1 MLELVAVGDISLAC
15 PEGYDPFGGVARYLR
30 AGDIVFGNL
39 ESTLCDAGAEAEKE
53 IILRAGPERA
63 AHLHRAGFT
72 VLNVANN
79 HALDFGPAG
88 LSQTL
93 AALREHGIRSVG
105 AGNRLTAR
113 QHEIIECNELTTGF
127 LGYYEAGS
135 AYSLYHDF
143 VNCIDRDAILRQLQS
158 LGRQC
163 NVAVVSLHW
172 GIEYVHYPSPR
183 QIELAHALIEGGAT
197 LVLGHH
203 PLVVQGIEEYKSGL
217 IAYSLGSF
225 QFKPRRREASR
236 SFILRVGIGARGA
249 ERYKVIP
256 TRIDEE
262 NRPRMMRGEDRR
274 EMLHFVE
281 QISRPIREGRVTGR
295 WWFEQASGAYL
306 GRNLQAWIVRVRKY
320 GFRHLVQFAGW
331 LVSRFTI
338 KCYLG
343 FLRSRVRLHE

>member
-15 PEGYDPFGGVARYLR
+15 PQGRDPFDGVARYLR

-39 ESTLCDAGAEAEKE
+39 EGALCDPGAEAEKE
-53 IILRAGPERA
+53 IVLRAGPEMA
-63 AHLHRAGFT
+63 AHLGQAGFT

-88 LSQTL
+88 LSRTL
-93 AALREHGIRSVG
+93 AVLREHDIRSIGVSS
-105 AGNRLTAR
+105 RLSAR
-113 QHEIIECNELTTGF
+113 QHEIVERNGLTTGF

-135 AYSLYHDF
+135 DYSLYHDF
-143 VNCIDRDAILRQLQS
+143 VNCIDQDAIRRQLQ
-158 LGRQC
+158 GIRRQC
-163 NVAVVSLHW
+163 SVAVVSLHW

-183 QIELAHALIEGGAT
+183 QIELAHALIDGGAT

-203 PLVVQGIEEYKSGL
+203 PLVVQGIEQYKSGL

-225 QFKPRRREASR
+225 QFKPRRQEASR
-236 SFILRVGIGARGA
+236 SFILRVGIGAQGV

-256 TRIDEE
+256 VRIDEE
-262 NRPRMMRGEDRR
+262 NRPRMMRGEERR
-274 EMLHFVE
+274 EMLRFVE
-281 QISRPIREGRVTGR
+281 QISGPVREGRVTEK

-306 GRNLQAWIVRVRKY
+306 GRNLQAWIARIRKY
-320 GFRHLVQFAGW
+320 GFRHVVQFLGW
-331 LVSRFTI
+331 LASRFTV
-338 KCYLG
+338 KCCLG